1 MVTFSIYLC
10 YLQQLFS
17 KVKVLRIDLNMLKKS
32 LFILLGGLS
41 FVLGTVGIFVPLLPT
56 VPFYLLTAY
65 LWLNSSDRLYNYF
78 TQTRYYQ
85 TYVQKMLIEKKISK
99 TGLVKMLT
107 MVFIILLIP
116 FILIDSLHVRI
127 ILSIVFFA
135 HVIFGGYYFLK
146 K

>member
-1 MVTFSIYLC
+1 
-10 YLQQLFS
+10 
-17 KVKVLRIDLNMLKKS
+17 MLKKS
-32 LFILLGGLS
+32 LFIVLGGIS
-41 FVLGTVGIFVPLLPT
+41 FALGTVGIFIPLLPT

-85 TYVQKMLIEKKISK
+85 TYVQKMLIEKKVSK
-99 TGLVKMLT
+99 TGLIKMLT

-116 FILIDSLHVRI
+116 FILFDSLHVRI
-127 ILSIVFFA
+127 ILLIVFLA
-135 HVIFGGYYFLK
+135 HLIFGSYYFLRK